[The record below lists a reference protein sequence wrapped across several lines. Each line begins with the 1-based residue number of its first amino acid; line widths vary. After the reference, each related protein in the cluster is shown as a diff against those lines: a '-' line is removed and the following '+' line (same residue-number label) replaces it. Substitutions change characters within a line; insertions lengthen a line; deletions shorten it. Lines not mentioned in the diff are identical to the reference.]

1 MLAYLAFVSAVAC
14 LLVVLLRRVFGS
26 SSLPPGPRPIP
37 FVGNVLDMLK
47 PRGWATY
54 YDLAKQ
60 YGDVIYLSALGQPMI
75 ILNSHTAAVDILA
88 KQSAISS
95 NRPEFLMAGPIAGTD
110 RLAPLMQYDHPL
122 KTMRRHFIP
131 FIGTQS
137 STHLWEVAEQL
148 TQRFIK
154 RLRKDVETSDSEG
167 FDPRDSISWA
177 ASAISLRLI
186 YGYDSAVEDDILVH
200 RTRVAFDS
208 FLRANEPS
216 WTVNWIPPLRHIP
229 PWFPL
234 ASFRKIGQQ
243 GRKTLDALAREPLE
257 YMKKRMAQGTAP
269 ESFSRKLFEEH
280 GASIT
285 TEDESSV
292 EWASVTLHGGMAN
305 THGSI
310 VYSFFMA
317 MSLYPEIQKRAQSE
331 LDRVLHVERLPS
343 PLDRRMGAFPYI
355 NALCKELVR
364 WAPAVPSGV
373 PHVMTETSTYRGWT
387 LPKGTY
393 IIANLWGIN
402 RDATIYPNPHKFRPE
417 RFLTKAQGGDCE
429 TEADIPMDPS
439 KATFGYGRRRCPGQY
454 LAELLIWI
462 SVAMTLSVY
471 NIECVKGQEPCPSEY
486 ENWVISYPKA
496 FKSKITVRSDEAEKL
511 VNSISNDEPPSW
523 MRSPTER
530 S

>member
-1 MLAYLAFVSAVAC
+1 MFAHLAVVSGVLF
-14 LLVVLLRRVFGS
+14 LLVVLLRHVFGT

-47 PRGWATY
+47 PQGWATY

-95 NRPEFLMAGPIAGTD
+95 NRPEFVMAGPIAGTD
-110 RLAPLMQYDHPL
+110 RLAPLRQYNHTL
-122 KTMRRHFIP
+122 KTMRRQFIP

-137 STHLWEVAEQL
+137 STHLWDVVDQL

-154 RLRKDVETSDSEG
+154 KLGQEVKASGSEG

-186 YGYDSAVEDDILVH
+186 YGYDSAVEDDSLVNT
-200 RTRVAFDS
+200 TRIAFDS

-216 WTVNWIPPLRHIP
+216 WAVNWIPPLRHLP
-229 PWFPL
+229 SWFPL
-234 ASFRKIGQQ
+234 AGFQKLGEQ

-257 YMKKRMAQGTAP
+257 YTKKQMGQGTAP
-269 ESFSRKLFEEH
+269 ESFARGLFEGH
-280 GASIT
+280 GTSIT
-285 TEDESSV
+285 SEDESSV

-305 THGSI
+305 THGSVI
-310 VYSFFMA
+310 NSFFMA
-317 MSLYPEIQKRAQSE
+317 MSLYPEIQKRAQAE
-331 LDRVLHVERLPS
+331 LDRVLHGERLPS
-343 PLDRRMGAFPYI
+343 PLDRRMGALPYI
-355 NALCKELVR
+355 DALCKELLR

-373 PHVMTETSTYRGWT
+373 PHVMTENSTYRGWT

-393 IIANLWGIN
+393 IIANLWQVSD
-402 RDATIYPNPHKFRPE
+402 DATIYPDPHEFRPE

-429 TEADIPMDPS
+429 TEADIPMDPI
-439 KATFGYGRRRCPGQY
+439 KATFGYGRRRCPGQN
-454 LAELLIWI
+454 LAELLIWL

-471 NIECVKGQEPCPSEY
+471 KIDCVKGQEPRPSEY
-486 ENWVISYPKA
+486 ENWVIS
-496 FKSKITVRSDEAEKL
+496 
-511 VNSISNDEPPSW
+511 
-523 MRSPTER
+523 
-530 S
+530 